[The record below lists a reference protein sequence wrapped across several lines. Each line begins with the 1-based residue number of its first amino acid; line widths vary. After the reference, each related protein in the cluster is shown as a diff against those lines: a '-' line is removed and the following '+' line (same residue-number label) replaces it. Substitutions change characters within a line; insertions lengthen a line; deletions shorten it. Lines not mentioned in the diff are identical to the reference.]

1 MTVGCLGGGQLG
13 RMLALAGHTLG
24 LRFVFWDNNPE
35 APAGEVG
42 KLMTG
47 HYSDPDILQR
57 FASAIDIA
65 TFEFENVPIETARFL
80 EQRVRVMPPP
90 AALEVSQERWE
101 EKALFR
107 KLDIPTPRCAAIET
121 RSDLTR
127 AIERIGLPAVLKTRR
142 FGYDGKGQLILQK
155 KSDARDAWAALGGV
169 PLILEKHVPF
179 DRELSILAVRSRR
192 GRQAFYP
199 LVENHHRGGI
209 LRMSLAP
216 APGLSPRL
224 QTLAEDYAGRVLGAL
239 DYTGVLA
246 IEFFEYKGKLLANEM
261 APRVHN
267 SGHWTIEG
275 AETSQFEN
283 HMRAIAGLP
292 LGSTAARGHSAMLN
306 LIGELPETEE
316 ILAIPGAHLHLYGK
330 RPGPKRKLGHVTL
343 TAPTSEERDKIVS
356 VLKTLVSAK

>member
-90 AALEVSQERWE
+90 AALELSQERWE
-101 EKALFR
+101 EKSLFR

-121 RSDLTR
+121 RRDLTR

-142 FGYDGKGQLILQK
+142 FGYDGKGQLVLRK
-155 KSDARDAWAALGGV
+155 KGDVRKAWAAIGGV
-169 PLILEKHVPF
+169 PLILQKHLNFHP
-179 DRELSILAVRSRR
+179 ELSIL
-192 GRQAFYP
+192 P
-199 LVENHHRGGI
+199 LPHPPV
-209 LRMSLAP
+209 
-216 APGLSPRL
+216 PR
-224 QTLAEDYAGRVLGAL
+224 
-239 DYTGVLA
+239 
-246 IEFFEYKGKLLANEM
+246 
-261 APRVHN
+261 P
-267 SGHWTIEG
+267 
-275 AETSQFEN
+275 
-283 HMRAIAGLP
+283 
-292 LGSTAARGHSAMLN
+292 
-306 LIGELPETEE
+306 
-316 ILAIPGAHLHLYGK
+316 
-330 RPGPKRKLGHVTL
+330 
-343 TAPTSEERDKIVS
+343 
-356 VLKTLVSAK
+356 